1 METIRNIN
9 DHKVLVIENG
19 KKRVVAENLGWI
31 DARDIST
38 SLNALGISS
47 CYTSWSNIF

>member
-19 KKRVVAENLGWI
+19 KKRVVAENLDWL
-31 DARDIST
+31 DARNIST
-38 SLNALGISS
+38 SLNALGITS